1 MKPSLSEIARF
12 LDSKGPFDWAVTMN
26 LKKRHPTYQT
36 YITPQI
42 FEQTGRHYLS
52 MVNKGLFKRQHR
64 YGHAKL
70 NGIFCMEIGALDKRQ
85 HLHFAIG
92 SNNQLHKEELLR
104 QLNKAYKKMD
114 WVKGDIHI
122 APYQDKGWLE
132 YLLKTGFES
141 VVLH

>member
-1 MKPSLSEIARF
+1 MKPSLSEISRF
-12 LDSKGPFDWAVTMN
+12 LDRQGPFDWAVTMN
-26 LKKRHPTYQT
+26 LKKRHPIYQT

-52 MVNKGLFKRQHR
+52 LVNKGLFKRQYR

-70 NGIFCMEIGALDKRQ
+70 NGIFCMEMGVLEKRQ

-104 QLNKAYKKMD
+104 QLHKAYRKMD
-114 WVKGDIHI
+114 WVKGEIHI
-122 APYQDKGWLE
+122 EPYQDVGWLN
-132 YLLKTGFES
+132 YLLKTGFDS

>member
-1 MKPSLSEIARF
+1 MKLSKQEVVSF
-12 LDSKGPFDWAVTMN
+12 LNGIGTFDWAVTMN
-26 LKKRHPTYQT
+26 LKKRHPTYLT

-42 FEQTGRHYLS
+42 VEQTGRHYLS
-52 MVNKGLFKRQHR
+52 MVNKGLFRRQYQ

-70 NGIFCMEIGALDKRQ
+70 NGIFCMEIGVLDKRQ

-122 APYQDKGWLE
+122 APYQDRGWLE

>member
-1 MKPSLSEIARF
+1 MKPSLSEISRF
-12 LDSKGPFDWAVTMN
+12 LDSRGPFQWAVTMN

-52 MVNKGLFKRQHR
+52 MVNKGLFKRQYR

-70 NGIFCMEIGALDKRQ
+70 NGIFCMEIGVLDKRQ

-114 WVKGDIHI
+114 WVKGEIHI
-122 APYQDKGWLE
+122 EPYQDVGWLD
-132 YLLKTGFES
+132 YLLKTGFDS

>member
-1 MKPSLSEIARF
+1 MKPSVSQMLGF
-12 LDSKGPFDWAVTMN
+12 LDSQGPFDWAVTMN

-42 FEQTGRHYLS
+42 VEQTGRHYLS
-52 MVNKGLFKRQHR
+52 MVNKGLFKRQYR
-64 YGHAKL
+64 YGHVKL
-70 NGIFCMEIGALDKRQ
+70 NSIFCMEIGILDKRQ

-114 WVKGDIHI
+114 WVKDDIHI
-122 APYQDKGWLE
+122 APYQDAGWLK